1 MLGSDDMKAL
11 AEDIRINGLQQPV
24 TLHKGQVLDGRNRMV
39 ACVIAGVDPRF
50 TEFKENGVSATQWV
64 ISQNLH
70 RRHLTVG
77 QRTKI
82 AVEALTQ
89 LEAEAKERQGER
101 NDISANLRGSDG
113 RKAAEQAADLVGVS
127 ARSVETAKK
136 LKNDDP
142 EEFEAMA
149 SGKKTLNK
157 AVTDAKE
164 KQFRSPFADGLEKG
178 IPIFE
183 QLGMTEV
190 EFKAGMKIR
199 PVFEELADKV
209 SVCAAEDV
217 VNGSTP
223 EQKERLTSAVEI
235 LDEYISELKARL

>member
-1 MLGSDDMKAL
+1 
-11 AEDIRINGLQQPV
+11 
-24 TLHKGQVLDGRNRMV
+24 
-39 ACVIAGVDPRF
+39 
-50 TEFKENGVSATQWV
+50 
-64 ISQNLH
+64 
-70 RRHLTVG
+70 
-77 QRTKI
+77 
-82 AVEALTQ
+82 
-89 LEAEAKERQGER
+89 
-101 NDISANLRGSDG
+101 
-113 RKAAEQAADLVGVS
+113 
-127 ARSVETAKK
+127 
-136 LKNDDP
+136 
-142 EEFEAMA
+142 
-149 SGKKTLNK
+149 
-157 AVTDAKE
+157 
-164 KQFRSPFADGLEKG
+164 LEKG